1 MCVSRRGSCV
11 LRVGK
16 RRAAGPRAA
25 WVARASTPSMGRAR
39 GGARVAATILHGIVF
54 GGPGAVGWV
63 GGSVRLVPRRRVGRV
78 GRRDGWSS
86 TWLLSFMGSVAAESR
101 RM

>member
-54 GGPGAVGWV
+54 GSRARW
-63 GGSVRLVPRRRVGRV
+63 GGSAVRRGSCPDAESV
-78 GRRDGWSS
+78 
-86 TWLLSFMGSVAAESR
+86 GSVVGMGGRAHGFCRSWAV
-101 RM
+101 